1 MDPSL
6 QPINGISL
14 ERYADLGA
22 AISDCLDD
30 PAKVAQIVQQEGVGL
45 PDWEAAKT
53 GWTARMQDMNLMG
66 RVAMA
71 YMPLYQAALAKRKGG
86 QASAS
91 YEDFVAVSAAMKV
104 FGYEAAMKACG
115 ITLSDWTE
123 VAGQWNQTM
132 GREMHRF
139 AGHPNAI
146 AQEEG
151 RLRGGGAPKH
161 VQVSRVAGQ
170 VPAAPNPAAGGNP
183 YAAAMGVPQGQG
195 QAMAAGGN
203 PMQQAMAAAQANPAY
218 QQAMQNQAA
227 IAQNPLGFGLGQAA
241 GYLTGGLVAGTNVV
255 VTWSNGQQ
263 YAGRIL
269 QMAPQQ
275 ILVEFQ
281 GGSQQWVPEHAVRK
295 A

>member
-22 AISDCLDD
+22 AISDCMDD
-30 PAKVAQIVQQEGVGL
+30 PGKVAQIVQQEGVAL

-86 QASAS
+86 QAQAS
-91 YEDFVAVSAAMKV
+91 YEDFVAVSTAIKV
-104 FGYEAAMKACG
+104 FGYEAALKACG
-115 ITLSDWTE
+115 VSMADWTE

-132 GREMHRF
+132 GREMHRY

-146 AQEEG
+146 AQEEA
-151 RLRGGGAPKH
+151 RLRGGGAPKQ
-161 VQVSRVAGQ
+161 VQISRVAGQ

-183 YAAAMGVPQGQG
+183 YAAAMGANPH
-195 QAMAAGGN
+195 AAALPPGAS

-241 GYLTGGLVAGTNVV
+241 NYLTGGLVAGTNVM
-255 VTWSNGQQ
+255 VTWPNGQQ

-281 GGSQQWVPEHAVRK
+281 GGSQQWVPASAVRK

>member
-22 AISDCLDD
+22 AISDCMEDA
-30 PAKVAQIVQQEGVGL
+30 AKVAQIVQQEGVAL

-53 GWTARMQDMNLMG
+53 GWTARMQDMSLMG

-86 QASAS
+86 QAQAS
-91 YEDFVAVSAAMKV
+91 YEDFVAVSAAIKV
-104 FGYEAAMKACG
+104 FGFEGALNASGVTMA
-115 ITLSDWTE
+115 DWTE
-123 VAGQWNQTM
+123 VAGHWNQAM

-151 RLRGGGAPKH
+151 RLRGGGAPKRM
-161 VQVSRVAGQ
+161 QINRVAGQ
-170 VPAAPNPAAGGNP
+170 IPQAPNPAAGGNP
-183 YAAAMGVPQGQG
+183 YAAAMGVSPAQAQG
-195 QAMAAGGN
+195 MPAGGN

-241 GYLTGGLVAGTNVV
+241 NYLTGGLVAGTNVV
-255 VTWSNGQQ
+255 VTWPNGQQ
-263 YAGRIL
+263 YGGRIL